1 MIALIAVPLLVA
13 LASVVSRRYGHGRGG
28 LIAGLPLTSGPL
40 SVALA
45 IDHGVGFAGRA
56 AIGSLLGIAAATLS
70 YAAYGVAAPRGI
82 GIALPTML
90 VTFAGAIALALL
102 LPRSLGIGVALS
114 VGAALVATRLLRP
127 GPVVLAPPPAL
138 GIVPRVVAALV
149 VVAVVTTTAARL
161 GALLAGALTPL
172 PVVTGVLTVFAHR
185 EQGPRVATVVLGGAT
200 RGTYAFAAFF
210 VVVGELAGRVP
221 GPVVYLLA
229 TAATGLVVLGSG
241 RIGVRPA
248 VREPTG

>member
-1 MIALIAVPLLVA
+1 VVALIAVPLLVA

-28 LIAGLPLTSGPL
+28 LVAGLPLTSGPL

-45 IDHGVGFAGRA
+45 IDHGAGFAGRA
-56 AIGSLLGIAAATLS
+56 AIGSLLGIAAATLA

-82 GIALPTML
+82 GVALPMML
-90 VTFAGAIALALL
+90 ATFAGTITLELL
-102 LPRSLGIGVALS
+102 LPRSLGTGVALS
-114 VGAALVATRLLRP
+114 VGAALVATRLLRQ
-127 GPVVLAPPPAL
+127 GSVDAAAPPAL
-138 GIVPRVVAALV
+138 GVVPRVAAALL

-172 PVVTGVLTVFAHR
+172 PVVTGVLTVFAHH
-185 EQGPRVATVVLGGAT
+185 EQGPRAAAVVLGGAT

-221 GPVVYLLA
+221 GPVVYVLA

-241 RIGVRPA
+241 RFAVRPT